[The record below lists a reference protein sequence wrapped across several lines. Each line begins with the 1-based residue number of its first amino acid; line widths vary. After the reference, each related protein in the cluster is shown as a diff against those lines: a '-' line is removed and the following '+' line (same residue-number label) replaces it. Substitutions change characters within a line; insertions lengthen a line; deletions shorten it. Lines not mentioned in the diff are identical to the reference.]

1 MIPGC
6 TNAIDMTLDDQTVNL
21 NNAQDLFVSINQ
33 NGMQLDFPKDRIQVA
48 ANGYQLS
55 VYLTQEETMRFRFGT
70 AVAQVNWTELDPL
83 SNFSRAATDP
93 FVIDIGQQFMRQ
105 VL

>member
-6 TNAIDMTLDDQTVNL
+6 THALDMTLDDQTVDL
-21 NNAQDLFVSINQ
+21 NIAKDIFVTINQ
-33 NGMQLDFPKDRIQVA
+33 NGTQVDFPKDRVEIA
-48 ANGYQLS
+48 DNGYELT
-55 VYLTQEETMRFRFGT
+55 VYLTQPETLKFRFGT
-70 AVAQVNWTELDPL
+70 AVAQVNWTVDDLL
-83 SNFSRAATDP
+83 GNISRLATDP